1 MKTVESTK
9 KKQSQDIRLSDR
21 VTKLRDQGLDFR
33 LVGAMLNISQSKAF
47 RLYHGKRTLS
57 RDSKVVNAKR
67 VIKMRQNGAS
77 VTDIAKKFNVSTST
91 ISNICK
97 GIGKRP
103 TNEPIIRSLSAQG
116 LTRME
121 IVNKTGLNYRT
132 VARYTERD
140 PKKLKIM
147 PKKKEVKAVQP
158 MVDRY
163 ANLQKGL
170 EKGVKEVVT
179 SVRADRDQGVTN
191 SFRYKD
197 EFSSKP
203 ITIYVKDGLGREES
217 ALRWCEK
224 NGKEFVCLV

>member
-1 MKTVESTK
+1 MESTK
-9 KKQSQDIRLSDR
+9 EKQLQDSLLSEKVTRLR
-21 VTKLRDQGLDFR
+21 EQGLDFR
-33 LVGAMLNISQSKAF
+33 LVGAMLNISHSKAF
-47 RLYHGKRTLS
+47 RVYHGKRTLS
-57 RDSKVVNAKR
+57 MDSRVVNAKR
-67 VIKMRQNGAS
+67 VIEMRQNGSS
-77 VTDIAKKFNVSTST
+77 VTDIANKFKVSTST

-97 GIGKRP
+97 GIGKRT

-121 IVNKTGLNYRT
+121 IVHKTGLNYRT
-132 VARYTERD
+132 VARYTNRD
-140 PKKLKIM
+140 PNKPKTVKM
-147 PKKKEVKAVQP
+147 PKKKEIKAVQP

-197 EFSSKP
+197 DFSSKP

-224 NGKEFVCLV
+224 NGKTFVNLI

>member
-1 MKTVESTK
+1 MESTK
-9 KKQSQDIRLSDR
+9 KKQLQDSLLCDKVTRLR
-21 VTKLRDQGLDFR
+21 EQGLDFR
-33 LVGAMLNISQSKAF
+33 MVGAILNISHSKAF
-47 RLYHGKRTLS
+47 RLYHGKRVIGEES
-57 RDSKVVNAKR
+57 RVVSAKR
-67 VIKMRQNGAS
+67 VIKMREAGS
-77 VTDIAKKFNVSTST
+77 SIAEIANKFKVSTST

-97 GIGKRP
+97 GIGKRV

-121 IVNKTGLNYRT
+121 IVHKTGLNYRT

-140 PKKLKIM
+140 PKKPKTVKM

-191 SFRYKD
+191 SFKYKD
-197 EFSSKP
+197 EFSNKTA
-203 ITIYVKDGLGREES
+203 TIYVKDGLGREES

-224 NGKEFVCLV
+224 NNKTFVNLI